1 MWRQYTCTH
10 RQTQRQAGAQRVPV
24 MKTPACLVHTTG
36 MTQVLLDAV
45 EINPPGVPTACLI
58 WLHGLGANG
67 HDFEPLVPQLGIVG
81 TFGVRVVLPHAP
93 QRRVTVNAGMR
104 MPAWY
109 DIQALDLH
117 AREDAA
123 GIRQSQQQLQ
133 ALIGREVASGIPS
146 RRIVL
151 AGFSQGGALALH
163 TGLRYPQPLA
173 GILALSC
180 YLPLW
185 DTLQAEAQEANR
197 SIPVMMMHG
206 TWDPVVPVQLALA
219 SRDFLVQQGYAVGWH
234 TWPMQHSVC
243 AEEVTA
249 IREWLLRV
257 LASDGQGATG

>member
-1 MWRQYTCTH
+1 
-10 RQTQRQAGAQRVPV
+10 
-24 MKTPACLVHTTG
+24 
-36 MTQVLLDAV
+36 MTAALLDAV
-45 EINPPGVPTACLI
+45 EINPPGAPTACLI
-58 WLHGLGANG
+58 WLHGLGADG
-67 HDFEPLVPQLGIVG
+67 HDFEPLIPQLGIVD
-81 TFGVRVVLPHAP
+81 TLGVRVVLPHAP
-93 QRRVTVNAGMR
+93 HRPVTINAGMR

-109 DIQALDLH
+109 DIQALDLR

-123 GIRQSQQQLQ
+123 GIHESQLQLQ
-133 ALIGREVASGIPS
+133 ALIGREVAAGIPS

-163 TGLRYPQPLA
+163 VGLRFPRPLA

-180 YLPLW
+180 YLPLR
-185 DTLQAEAQEANR
+185 DSLLAEAQEANR

-206 TWDPVVPVQLALA
+206 TWDPVVPVQLGLA
-219 SRDFLVQQGYAVGWH
+219 SRDFLIQQGYAVGWR

-243 AEEVTA
+243 AEEVVV